1 MYQLR
6 YWKELYQIKVH
17 LNYLE
22 LYLQD
27 SEMKDRSINIFLAI
41 TSSGSIAGWAI
52 WQQAAILWAVIIAAS
67 QVVTVIKNF
76 LPYKTRMKSL
86 SGIVQ
91 EFEDIILFTEK
102 RWFDVSEG
110 NLTEEEIHNL
120 QFEVRTRKTKALK
133 KHLGNNTLPEKSKL
147 LSKAQNSADGIL
159 FKFRGRLIC
168 LKNKL
173 LILQYLFFL
182 KFKFISFTTEFE

>member
-147 LSKAQNSADGIL
+147 LSKAQNSADVY
-159 FKFRGRLIC
+159 FNNFYPVEES
-168 LKNKL
+168 ND
-173 LILQYLFFL
+173 
-182 KFKFISFTTEFE
+182 

>member
-27 SEMKDRSINIFLAI
+27 SEMKDRSVNIFLAI

-52 WQQAAILWAVIIAAS
+52 WQQAAILWAIIIAAS

-86 SGIVQ
+86 SGVVH
-91 EFEDIILFTEK
+91 EFEDLILFAEK
-102 RWFDVSEG
+102 SWFDVSEG
-110 NLTEEEIHNL
+110 KLTEEEIHNL
-120 QFEVRTRKTKALK
+120 QFDVRTKKTKALK
-133 KHLGNNTLPEKSKL
+133 KHLGNNTLPEKPKL
-147 LSKAQNSADGIL
+147 LLRAQRSADVY
-159 FKFRGRLIC
+159 FDNFYPVEES
-168 LKNKL
+168 ND
-173 LILQYLFFL
+173 
-182 KFKFISFTTEFE
+182 

>member
-22 LYLQD
+22 LYLQN

-41 TSSGSIAGWAI
+41 TSSSSIAGWAI
-52 WQQAAILWAVIIAAS
+52 WQEAAILWAAIIAAS
-67 QVVTVIKNF
+67 QVITVIKNF
-76 LPYKTRMKSL
+76 LPFKTRMKSL
-86 SGIVQ
+86 SGVVH
-91 EFEDIILFTEK
+91 EFEDLILFAEQ

-147 LSKAQNSADGIL
+147 FSKAQRSADVY
-159 FKFRGRLIC
+159 FNNFYPVEES
-168 LKNKL
+168 ND
-173 LILQYLFFL
+173 
-182 KFKFISFTTEFE
+182 